1 MKIPAL
7 LALLLLMTASC
18 TDDAS
23 RPTVSSGGDRGESLS
38 RRAWKMRG
46 DGQPIDT
53 VIAVQEKAVEEL
65 RAGSSP
71 DNPVEVL
78 EQMGFFYNIAGDFS
92 QALTYYREA
101 TDSLQN
107 MSLSE
112 RNDGAIQLFGDLSSL
127 YAFLGMYDQAIEY
140 SDSAVAESQR
150 QNGAMLSDVYRFRA
164 GVYELFNNP
173 AKAIESYDHALFAVN
188 NGPTRNDKDL
198 LRALILGEKAHLL
211 ISAYSADR
219 DSVDKA
225 VEILERVVGYDEI
238 DTTDR
243 IYALGLGYIRQ
254 GRLDKGLP
262 LLRESAE
269 SYMEQEDIERINVA
283 NRALLQAYADHGMCD
298 EVSKLLPSF
307 VDYND
312 SLINYRHA
320 NAVAGAMVEYDLKS
334 AEDRNRILSLRLQVE
349 NEKRIIYYGMAVI
362 VILVLACSSV
372 MLYMRARILDQKR
385 RLQEKELNRLTESKE
400 QLDNRVSI
408 LQQDLNAGMNS
419 NSSILSEPKLI
430 TGPDEGR
437 FRRAFNVLHPEF
449 IHALKEDYP
458 RITPNDE
465 LLCMLLRL
473 RHTTEE
479 ISVYLGISKAS
490 VNSARYRLRT
500 KFALPKDVDLDEFIA
515 SRAD

>member
-1 MKIPAL
+1 MKL
-7 LALLLLMTASC
+7 LSILTFVLLVASCSDNTPGPTASAPC
-18 TDDAS
+18 Y
-23 RPTVSSGGDRGESLS
+23 PEESLS
-38 RRAWKMRG
+38 RLAWKMRG
-46 DGQPIDT
+46 DGEPIDT
-53 VIAVQEKAVEEL
+53 VIAVQEKAVGEL
-65 RAGSSP
+65 REGTSH

-78 EQMGFFYNIAGDFS
+78 EQMGFFYNIAGDYP
-92 QALTYYREA
+92 QALAYYREA
-101 TDSLQN
+101 TDSLRK
-107 MSLSE
+107 MPVSG
-112 RNDGAIQLFGDLSSL
+112 RNDGAIQLFGDISSL

-140 SDSAVAESQR
+140 SDSAVAESRR

-164 GVYELFNNP
+164 SAYELFGEP
-173 AKAIESYDHALFAVN
+173 AMASLTYDLALDAVD

-211 ISAYSADR
+211 ISAYPEDR

-225 VEILERVVGYDEI
+225 VDILERVVGYDEI
-238 DTTDR
+238 DSTDR

-269 SYMEQEDIERINVA
+269 SYRRQEDIERINVA
-283 NRALLQAYADHGMCD
+283 NTALLRTYADNGMCD
-298 EVSKLLPSF
+298 EVRKLLPSF
-307 VDYND
+307 LEYND
-312 SLINYRHA
+312 SLISYRHA

-334 AEDRNRILSLRLQVE
+334 TEDRNRILSLRLQVE
-349 NEKRIIYYGMAVI
+349 REKRIIYYGIAVI

-372 MLYMRARILDQKR
+372 ILFMRARILNQKR

-408 LQQDLNAGMNS
+408 LEQDFNAGMNS

-449 IHALKEDYP
+449 IPALKEDYP

-465 LLCMLLRL
+465 LLCMLIRL